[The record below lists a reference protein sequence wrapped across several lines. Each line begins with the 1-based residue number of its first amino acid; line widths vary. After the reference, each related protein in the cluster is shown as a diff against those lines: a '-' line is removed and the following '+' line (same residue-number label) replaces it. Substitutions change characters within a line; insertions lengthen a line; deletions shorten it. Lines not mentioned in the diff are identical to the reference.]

1 MKNAAPA
8 QDDLASAHLVS
19 QPPSRP
25 VTVAL
30 IGNPN
35 TGKTTLFNA
44 LTGLRMRVGNY
55 PGVTVETKK
64 GQMTCP
70 DPRAGASGLSGRS
83 FALVDLPGTYSLAP
97 RSPDEML
104 AVDLL
109 LGQQAGEPRPDVVVS
124 LVDASNLERNLYL
137 TTQVLELGVPVV
149 VALNMIDVAE
159 AHGIK
164 IDSERLS
171 ANLGVPVVPV
181 QANKGR
187 GLDRLRQVVAET
199 ASLPNAERGTRSAE
213 LTTSSAFRAPRSA
226 PGRVPFPEA
235 FEREV
240 QGLHKALGDDVPL
253 YLVERLLLDV
263 GGYTESR
270 FVSRHPSLA
279 TLLPAAR
286 RRLADA
292 GCLVPA
298 VEARA
303 RYGWI
308 RTATTGCVERPRQRK
323 AAWTDR
329 LDRILTHRL
338 WGSLVFLLLMFVVF
352 QSIFTGTQPLMDW
365 IKAGKDALARLLTR
379 GLPPG
384 PFTSLLTRG
393 VLEGVGSVLVFVPQ
407 IVTLFGFIAILE
419 DCGYMARA
427 AFLMDKI
434 MSRCGLS
441 GKSFIPLLSSV
452 ACAVPGIMATR
463 VIENRRD
470 RLATILVAPL
480 MSCSARLPVYAL
492 LIGAFLSPAAGY
504 SWWVPGLTLF
514 CMYLIGLVVAPLV
527 ALLLKRTLL
536 RGETPAFVMEMP
548 MYKWPSW
555 RTVLRRM
562 TDSGWMFVRRAGTL
576 ILATMIV
583 IWALLYFP
591 CWDAQGH
598 SYDER
603 IAALN
608 ATVET
613 QRDELESLP
622 QDESDDPEEK
632 AAAGP
637 PARRPLVLD
646 EQRRREL
653 RAVVDPVDDEV
664 NRLQQEWRSQSLL
677 GRAGKVIEPVVRPLG
692 WDWRIGMA
700 ALASFPAREVMVGAL
715 GIIYNQG
722 EGDSGDARYTRN
734 LARAMKAQ
742 TWDGTPE
749 GRKIFTAPVALS
761 VMVFFALCCQCAS
774 TLAVIKRETNSWR
787 WPAFTFVY
795 MTVLA
800 YLGAL
805 TVYQVGS
812 LFGGS
817 VVGWLGG

>member
-1 MKNAAPA
+1 MKNAVTSR
-8 QDDLASAHLVS
+8 DDPSPCDLVTLS
-19 QPPSRP
+19 PSHP

-64 GQMTCP
+64 GQMTCQ
-70 DPRAGASGLSGRS
+70 GHV
-83 FALVDLPGTYSLAP
+83 FNLVDLPGTYSLAP

-109 LGQQAGEPRPDVVVS
+109 LGQQPGEQRPDVVIS

-164 IDSERLS
+164 IDAGRLS
-171 ANLGVPVVPV
+171 ANLGVPVVPI

-199 ASLPNAERGTRSAE
+199 ASRHQPRHKPE
-213 LTTSSAFRAPRSA
+213 APA
-226 PGRVPFPEA
+226 KGPPPRVAFPEV

-240 QGLHKALGDDVPL
+240 GALGKELGDEVPV

-270 FVSRHPSLA
+270 LLPRHPALA
-279 TLLPAAR
+279 ALLPAAR
-286 RRLADA
+286 GRLADA
-292 GCLVPA
+292 GCRGPA
-298 VEARA
+298 AEARA

-308 RTATTGCVERPRQRK
+308 RTATTGCLERPKERK
-323 AAWTDR
+323 VTWTDR
-329 LDRILTHRL
+329 LDRVLTHKL
-338 WGSLVFLLLMFVVF
+338 WGSLIFLLLMFVVF

-365 IKAGKDALARLLTR
+365 IKSGKDALARLLTR
-379 GLPPG
+379 NLPAG
-384 PFTSLLTRG
+384 PLTSLLTRG
-393 VLEGVGSVLVFVPQ
+393 VLEGVGSVLVFLPQ
-407 IVTLFGFIAILE
+407 IVTLFGFIAVLE

-492 LIGAFLSPAAGY
+492 LIGAFLSPNRPGVASADQPGY

-514 CMYLIGLVVAPLV
+514 CLYLIGLVVAPLV

-583 IWALLYFP
+583 IWAMLYFP
-591 CWDAQGH
+591 HWDGQGQ

-608 ATVET
+608 GKVQA
-613 QRDELESLP
+613 QRDELEKLE
-622 QDESDDPEEK
+622 QGVAAQRDELDDLKEKGDAASPAEQQRRQELEEELAPVEEK
-632 AAAGP
+632 MK
-637 PARRPLVLD
+637 PL
-646 EQRRREL
+646 RE
-653 RAVVDPVDDEV
+653 VVDPVDDEV
-664 NRLQQEWRSQSLL
+664 NRLQQEWRGQSLL

-722 EGDSGDARYTRN
+722 EGDSGDARYTKN
-734 LARAMKAQ
+734 LAKAMKAE

-774 TLAVIKRETNSWR
+774 TLAVIRRETNSWR

-805 TVYQVGS
+805 LVYQVGS
-812 LFGGS
+812 VFGG
-817 VVGWLGG
+817 